1 MYIGCVNSVVN
12 HNFTLTRA
20 HLLLQSVSTQPMYIY
35 WTYSPLITNII
46 LWRWW

>member
-20 HLLLQSVSTQPMYIY
+20 AAPATAVFTQLMYIY
-35 WTYSPLITNII
+35 GHIHH
-46 LWRWW
+46 